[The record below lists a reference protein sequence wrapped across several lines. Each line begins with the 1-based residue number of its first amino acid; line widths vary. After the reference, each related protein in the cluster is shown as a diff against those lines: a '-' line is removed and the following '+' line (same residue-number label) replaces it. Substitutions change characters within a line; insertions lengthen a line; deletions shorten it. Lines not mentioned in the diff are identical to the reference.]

1 MSATNSQNPLQYRGT
16 STNGSYYFCIEGV
29 RDRELVQPRSRT
41 DVISCK
47 LPKRYTWQ
55 DLKDLVRK
63 EAARGIWTEMAFF
76 SNGQTGETGWARVQR
91 SEEASRLYSKSG
103 MRQRDFVIR
112 ML

>member
-1 MSATNSQNPLQYRGT
+1 
-16 STNGSYYFCIEGV
+16 
-29 RDRELVQPRSRT
+29 
-41 DVISCK
+41 
-47 LPKRYTWQ
+47 
-55 DLKDLVRK
+55 
-63 EAARGIWTEMAFF
+63 MAFF

>member
-1 MSATNSQNPLQYRGT
+1 MDLIIFASKVYVTVNLCSQEVALTFN
-16 STNGSYYFCIEGV
+16 
-29 RDRELVQPRSRT
+29 
-41 DVISCK
+41 SCK

-63 EAARGIWTEMAFF
+63 EAAHGIWTEMAFF

-103 MRQRDFVIR
+103 MRQRDIAIR
-112 ML
+112 IL